1 MRVTRRDVLK
11 GTGAL
16 LATNVFALEGAQRR
30 PRRPHYMVF
39 LSLRGGYDAFMSVN
53 AQDQRVVKENIH
65 CGYRAD
71 ERVQSAGSGRLYG
84 PLIGELLRHD
94 QDLCLV
100 HGVRSD
106 TTAHPNGIEMLVR
119 GSIRAHEG
127 KFTEKVAEK
136 LSGDAPIP
144 LIELT
149 DVDGELRLEV
159 RQRPS
164 WAQIRSQA
172 HLEQVERFG
181 AVGAV
186 GAVGANDTI
195 TTSLAESSVA
205 AERLARFL
213 DDAHED
219 AGDLSSK
226 FVSTMGG
233 QLRTAFQAVR
243 GNWARVIDI
252 ATWDSWFDSHSDND
266 RFQRELQPLAFAD
279 IATFVD
285 LLKHERNAY
294 GPLFDQTTVAVF
306 SEFGRFPR
314 LNGELGK
321 DHWPENSWVLFGK
334 GIRGGITVG
343 ATDTFG
349 KGLPID
355 FSTGQVRESGG
366 RPIFL
371 DSAFATLYRTTGANP
386 VEAGYE
392 RDTAIDAA
400 LDL

>member
-1 MRVTRRDVLK
+1 MQVSRRDVLK

-30 PRRPHYMVF
+30 PPHYMVF
-39 LSLRGGYDAFMSVN
+39 ISLRGGYDAFMSVN

-65 CGYRAD
+65 CGYRPD
-71 ERVQSAGSGRLYG
+71 ERVRSAGSGRLYG

-106 TTAHPNGIEMLVR
+106 TTAHPNGIEMLER
-119 GSIRAHEG
+119 GSIRAREG

-164 WAQIRSQA
+164 WAQIRSRA
-172 HLEQVERFG
+172 HLEQVGRLG
-181 AVGAV
+181 AVGA
-186 GAVGANDTI
+186 GETI
-195 TTSLAESSVA
+195 RTSLTESTDA
-205 AERLARFL
+205 TERLARFL
-213 DDAHED
+213 DDAHKD

-226 FVSTMGG
+226 FKSTMGG
-233 QLRTAFQAVR
+233 QLRTAFQALR

-252 ATWDSWFDSHSDND
+252 ATRDSWFDSHSDND

-285 LLKHERNAY
+285 LLKSERNVY
-294 GPLFDQTTVAVF
+294 GRLFDQTTVAVF

-355 FSTGQVRESGG
+355 FSTGKVRESGG